1 MEANIENLENEIYEK
16 KEENNSIKNYN
27 LSNIVDNQEIELI
40 LNVKFYKKKRIFF
53 KFKLI

>member
-1 MEANIENLENEIYEK
+1 LEANIENLENEIYEK